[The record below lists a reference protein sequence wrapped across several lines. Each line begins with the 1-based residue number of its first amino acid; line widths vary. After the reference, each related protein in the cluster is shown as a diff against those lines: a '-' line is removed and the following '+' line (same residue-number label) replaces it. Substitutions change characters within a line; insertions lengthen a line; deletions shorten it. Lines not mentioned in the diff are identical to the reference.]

1 MKLYYEKV
9 PNSWNCFPMKLQEHM
24 EQVRKDNYYAFYKY
38 LFIFDHMFGLDF
50 LNEIQVHYNM
60 NSKSKMFTNK

>member
-50 LNEIQVHYNM
+50 LNEIQVH
-60 NSKSKMFTNK
+60 